1 MEIVG
6 RISDM
11 TFREKMKSWISFN
24 ASMKAVNEKRYDE
37 ARQYALGVDETD
49 YRAYLFFRIAEKVIS
64 DKDRDRGVELLEEA
78 ARRTVEAEDTQEK
91 VKFVKR

>member
-1 MEIVG
+1 
-6 RISDM
+6 
-11 TFREKMKSWISFN
+11 
-24 ASMKAVNEKRYDE
+24 
-37 ARQYALGVDETD
+37 
-49 YRAYLFFRIAEKVIS
+49 VIS